1 MSETQTT
8 GTLTSYLSFQLGDEM
23 FAADVGKVLEILEL
37 CPITKVPRSP
47 SYMRGVIN
55 LRGKVLPVLDTRIK
69 FGMPATE
76 DNVDTCIVVLDV
88 DMDGESLHLGAL
100 VDSVEEVLEL
110 GSADIEPPP
119 SLGSKFNPEYI
130 HGMVKRDENFIMI
143 LEVDKVFST
152 DELVIA
158 QEVADKKATEAKAEE
173 NKSKDDKKAEKMPV
187 DNKKEKTKS

>member
-1 MSETQTT
+1 MSEIKTS

-47 SYMRGVIN
+47 DYMRGVIN

-69 FGMPATE
+69 FGLSETV
-76 DNVDTCIVVLDV
+76 DSVDTCIVVLDV

-110 GSADIEPPP
+110 GASDIEPPP
-119 SLGSKFNPEYI
+119 SLGSKFNPEYL
-130 HGMVKRDENFIMI
+130 HGMVKQDDVFIMV
-143 LEVDKVFST
+143 LNVDKVFNSN
-152 DELVIA
+152 ELILA
-158 QEVADKKATEAKAEE
+158 AEATEKVA
-173 NKSKDDKKAEKMPV
+173 S
-187 DNKKEKTKS
+187 KKEAEVEKNLKNSKK